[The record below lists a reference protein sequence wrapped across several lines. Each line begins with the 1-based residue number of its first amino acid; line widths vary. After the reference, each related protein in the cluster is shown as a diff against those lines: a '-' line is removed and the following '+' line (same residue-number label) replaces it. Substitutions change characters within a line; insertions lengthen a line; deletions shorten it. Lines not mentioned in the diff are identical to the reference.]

1 MATKTNMEWVKRC
14 EVIFWISSI
23 LAFLLL
29 TFGKWYSAAEGAD
42 QGYSVSDTFLL
53 VGLMS
58 FAVTVNCGHWAIRYL
73 KQEIADPKTGVTDD
87 SSATQDSE

>member
-1 MATKTNMEWVKRC
+1 MDTKTTMESVKRC

-42 QGYSVSDTFLL
+42 QGYSVSDTSLL

-58 FAVTVNCGHWAIRYL
+58 FAVTVNCGYWAIRYL
-73 KQEIADPKTGVTDD
+73 KQEFADPKSGTDD
-87 SSATQDSE
+87 APATQDSE

>member
-1 MATKTNMEWVKRC
+1 MVTKTTMESVKRC
-14 EVIFWISSI
+14 EVIFWTSSI

-73 KQEIADPKTGVTDD
+73 KQEILDPISGPDD
-87 SSATQDSE
+87 SPTNQDCE